1 MKKIISLSLFALI
14 TSTSALSQDITE
26 SSNVNNIIQEDFN
39 DVETV
44 FPILTSVDNYFIID
58 NGDYLLSRNNTESE
72 YAILASTENNI
83 SDFTLKTAIKLG
95 PSSNKRSSAGVLIK
109 AQTNG
114 TGALVFEVNRKGEY
128 RIKELTINQTYKYLS
143 GKTSNEGW
151 VKNKNINGQDEF
163 NGIEVI
169 CKENVYDIYINNHF
183 LTTLF
188 TPSLGSGKMGILI
201 GRDAKAR
208 VAYYYLS
215 IPSEVSNNLI
225 DEHMDDFNVTNL
237 TNKIKQLESENLT
250 LSNSNQRLTKENETL
265 INSDELTK
273 ITSNLHNLNSTKDS
287 LINVLNGIRNDLEAT
302 NNLLSEERKNLSAAN
317 SELDR
322 GNKMIA
328 EFDVKR
334 KEFTVTITN
343 LENKNSELESN
354 INTLNNEVSS
364 AKNRLDNQK
373 ELNKELT
380 TNNTKLSDEN
390 KNLTSKLN
398 TSKNNSENKSSEI
411 TSLKSEKSN
420 LTKEVKKKNTEITN
434 LQSKINTSKS
444 ESNSLQTKVNTLR
457 NELKNLESKLSELR
471 EKSSTTSSDLKKEI
485 SSKKSEITSLNSKL
499 SNANNELKNLKK
511 KYTSYD
517 KLENTNTELSTK
529 LSNKE
534 SEISTLST
542 QLNNLRNQVSTLT
555 SERDNLT
562 VSEKEKSDKIS
573 SLSILIT
580 ELNTKVENMKK
591 VLIYKGFEESGV
603 DSESVSTT
611 KVENKNSAKKSTNK
625 GNKKQ
630 QVNKNVTYSVHI
642 ATYSSKVSVSQF
654 KGLNGNVFPV
664 STENG
669 TIQYMSGNFDNS
681 NNAIEHRNNL
691 MKLGYKNAF
700 VVELNNN

>member
-26 SSNVNNIIQEDFN
+26 SSNVDNIIQEDFN

-72 YAILASTENNI
+72 YAILASTEDNI
-83 SDFTLKTAIKLG
+83 SDFTLKTAIRLG

-151 VKNKNINGQDEF
+151 VKNRNINGQDEF
-163 NGIEVI
+163 NGIEVR
-169 CKENVYDIYINNHF
+169 CKENVYDIYVNNHF

-225 DEHMDDFNVTNL
+225 DDHMDDFNVTNL

-265 INSDELTK
+265 KNSDELTK
-273 ITSNLHNLNSTKDS
+273 ITSKLDNLNSTKDS
-287 LINVLNGIRNDLEAT
+287 LITVLNGIRTDLEAT
-302 NNLLSEERKNLSAAN
+302 NNLLSKERKNLSAAN

-354 INTLNNEVSS
+354 INTLNNEFTSVT
-364 AKNRLDNQK
+364 NRLDNQK
-373 ELNKELT
+373 ELNKELNN
-380 TNNTKLSDEN
+380 NNTKLSDEN
-390 KNLTSKLN
+390 ITLTSLLT
-398 TSKNNSENKSSEI
+398 TSKNNSEDKSSEI

-420 LTKEVKKKNTEITN
+420 LTKEVKKKNSEITD

-444 ESNSLQTKVNTLR
+444 ESNSLQTKVNTLN
-457 NELKNLESKLSELR
+457 NELKNLESKLSE
-471 EKSSTTSSDLKKEI
+471 
-485 SSKKSEITSLNSKL
+485 L

-611 KVENKNSAKKSTNK
+611 KIENKNSAKKSINK

-681 NNAIEHRNNL
+681 NDAIEHRNNL
-691 MKLGYKNAF
+691 MKLGYKDAF

>member
-72 YAILASTENNI
+72 YAILASTEDNI

-151 VKNKNINGQDEF
+151 VKNRNINGQDEF
-163 NGIEVI
+163 NGIEVR
-169 CKENVYDIYINNHF
+169 CKENVYDIYVNNHF

-265 INSDELTK
+265 KNSDELTK
-273 ITSNLHNLNSTKDS
+273 ITSKFDNLNSTKDS
-287 LINVLNGIRNDLEAT
+287 LINVLNGIRTDLEAT

-354 INTLNNEVSS
+354 INTLNNKVSS
-364 AKNRLDNQK
+364 VTNRLDNQK
-373 ELNKELT
+373 ELNKELNN
-380 TNNTKLSDEN
+380 NNTKLSDEN
-390 KNLTSKLN
+390 INLTSKLN

-420 LTKEVKKKNTEITN
+420 LTKEVKRKNSEITN

-444 ESNSLQTKVNTLR
+444 ESNSLQTKVNTLN
-457 NELKNLESKLSELR
+457 NELKNLESKLSE
-471 EKSSTTSSDLKKEI
+471 
-485 SSKKSEITSLNSKL
+485 L

-591 VLIYKGFEESGV
+591 VLVYKGFEESGV
-603 DSESVSTT
+603 DSKSVSTT

-630 QVNKNVTYSVHI
+630 QGNKNVTYSVHI

-681 NNAIEHRNNL
+681 NDAIEHKNNL
-691 MKLGYKNAF
+691 MELGYKDAF